1 MASDL
6 CITKDALLRKP
17 LVGLTYP
24 SVAQEISP
32 FTMNGSPLTVPPQSL
47 VGLTEFRRLPTA
59 TKDTSNMKTYFV
71 EDNYYTINLATEN
84 IIGADT
90 NTSLRFQNQNFTL
103 TFMAIHSAI
112 WETTGTQVSL
122 LFTSAN
128 GHMFHICIPITYDG
142 NVETANPFLN
152 AWLTQPSSMPTG
164 FTVNQILNFDS
175 GNANAN
181 ANGKAKASFATL
193 EYCLLYNYGEIL
205 KPYTFCIF
213 QTPLKVVQST
223 LPTWLASDLNLTKPQ
238 TLPSPQGAFQTY
250 RRKSYDEIF
259 NFIMRGVI
267 NVYIYDNRD
276 PYLIGTEQHF
286 DSKKTQSATNPA
298 YFIVSSKI
306 LSGGTYSLF
315 NNSSG
320 SAARG
325 LKNIKCYP
333 IDLVTQVDSEGNIFI
348 DEKTN
353 KPINIKDVVSDDIF
367 NLNDASGSTIVV
379 DASQNEIQISNINK
393 TQSSIRFIVA
403 FSIIFLILISII
415 IVLVVYIFK
424 GTTFFGSAAVGVNAA
439 SPANAA
445 FAANAVAAPIP
456 TPTAPLAPA

>member
-6 CITKDALLRKP
+6 CITKDALLRPP

-24 SVAQEISP
+24 SIAQEISP

-47 VGLTEFRRLPTA
+47 VGLTEFRRLPKA
-59 TKDTSNMKTYFV
+59 TTDTSNMKTYFA

-90 NTSLRFQNQNFTL
+90 NTSLRFQNQNYTL

-112 WETTGTQVSL
+112 WATTGTQVSL
-122 LFTSAN
+122 LFTSAT

-175 GNANAN
+175 GK
-181 ANGKAKASFATL
+181 GKAKASFATL

-223 LPTWLASDLNLTKPQ
+223 LPTWLASDLNLTNPQ
-238 TLPSPQGAFQTY
+238 TIPSSQGTFQTY

-286 DSKKTQSATNPA
+286 DSKKTQAATNPA

-320 SAARG
+320 SVARG
-325 LKNIKCYP
+325 LKNVKCYP
-333 IDLVTQVDSEGNIFI
+333 IDLVTQVDSDGNIFI

-353 KPINIKDVVSDDIF
+353 KPINIKDVVADDIF
-367 NLNDASGSTIVV
+367 NVNDASGSTIVV
-379 DASQNEIQISNINK
+379 DASQNQIQISNINK

-424 GTTFFGSAAVGVNAA
+424 GTTFFGSAAVGVNA
-439 SPANAA
+439 S
-445 FAANAVAAPIP
+445 AVAAPIAPSIP